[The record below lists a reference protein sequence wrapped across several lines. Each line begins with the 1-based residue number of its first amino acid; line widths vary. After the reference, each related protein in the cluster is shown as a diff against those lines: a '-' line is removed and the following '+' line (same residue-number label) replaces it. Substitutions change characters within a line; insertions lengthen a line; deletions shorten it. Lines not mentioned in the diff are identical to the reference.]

1 MVISTLNQKA
11 EELKVLCDTNLS
23 NAVKCSEIKNDEV
36 IVELHEGVHKQDMLR
51 MLLDHDMDIEKFM
64 IYEPSL
70 TDIFVAKAGDEA

>member
-1 MVISTLNQKA
+1 MVKIVWLFQRLIKR
-11 EELKVLCDTNLS
+11 LK
-23 NAVKCSEIKNDEV
+23 SEIKNDEV

-51 MLLDHDMDIEKFM
+51 ILLDHDMDIEKFM